1 MAFRHEKAEIEKAN
15 QTQLEATQK
24 QKAFE
29 ATLER
34 EKQELRLTMQIAI
47 DKLRESEIGARII
60 KHLGEEELYNYDPES
75 LNSLHIDAVI
85 RHMKEQ
91 KEKLKNQFKKV
102 DYLIRAQHEAEIPL
116 IEKYNE
122 EEIRARREIQLA
134 ERDRAIERRERL
146 TRMDGDKREFL
157 QSIRGQRHEEFVQ
170 RMDAYEERLQAAR
183 EERLVQLRK
192 EYIEKKKHEFR
203 RQRAADKQRHEQE
216 QKEKSQ
222 TQERREREE
231 RSAEERA
238 TNATRLR
245 KLDEQAEIQR
255 ARDRAIEEKLQQ
267 SSQNTSTAP
276 RRPAPP
282 THNDKDR
289 TDGFVRLKSNDF
301 LFILRNLSSQ
311 SWKRNVRGNDDNEPP
326 RADPKDIRRDPR

>member
-1 MAFRHEKAEIEKAN
+1 MN
-15 QTQLEATQK
+15 QTVVEANRK
-24 QKAFE
+24 QQAFE

-91 KEKLKNQFKKV
+91 KEKLRSQFKKV

-116 IEKYNE
+116 IEKYSE
-122 EEIRARREIQLA
+122 EEIRVRREIQLA

-146 TRMDGDKREFL
+146 TRMDSDKKEFL

-192 EYIEKKKHEFR
+192 EYIEKKKQEFR
-203 RQRAADKQRHEQE
+203 RQRAADKQRREQE
-216 QKEKSQ
+216 LKEKSQ

-231 RSAEERA
+231 RLAEERM
-238 TNATRLR
+238 TNAAKFK

-255 ARDRAIEEKLQQ
+255 ARDRAIEEKLHQ
-267 SSQNTSTAP
+267 SSQSTSSAPPPP
-276 RRPAPP
+276 RRPAPI
-282 THNDKDR
+282 HNDKDR
-289 TDGFVRLKSNDF
+289 TDGFV
-301 LFILRNLSSQ
+301 
-311 SWKRNVRGNDDNEPP
+311 
-326 RADPKDIRRDPR
+326 